1 MKLFRRYFPDGDWRS
16 QNLYGLSIKLWQLRE
31 GEGRD
36 EYSIVVPETAFV
48 KTFLRS
54 LTASLT
60 RDLDLPKETVAA
72 ICGGDLAKFLV
83 KEESITLD
91 VEEGE
96 GEEDDCES
104 ASSAGSE
111 EDDKDSDF
119 SCPYD
124 EEESGSESSWSS
136 SEVATE
142 EGKGDGDSDQK
153 ERCREQAK
161 LPERGT
167 SAPAS
172 VSSNDRDKENREK
185 ARVKEA
191 DGNDN
196 KEGGVFPCAAEGCE
210 RIFNTHLGVI
220 RHFKRSH
227 RHLYCAACREC
238 HASAAAKEDHLCLK
252 PHCCAECGRRFGHAH
267 ELRDHRLI
275 HADALPHACPVCGKA
290 FRQRST
296 MRRHAQQHG
305 EPRHACH
312 VCDKKF
318 LLKQYLVRHLRTHTG
333 EQPYVCADCGRR
345 FAQSENLLKHARR
358 RHGGGGGKS
367 APKKGVKGSKVT
379 KLQAKNSERTSLVG
393 TKQ

>member
-1 MKLFRRYFPDGDWRS
+1 M
-16 QNLYGLSIKLWQLRE
+16 YGLSIKLWQLRE

-72 ICGGDLAKFLV
+72 ICGGELAKFLV

-91 VEEGE
+91 VE
-96 GEEDDCES
+96 GEEEEEEDLQGPQDEGDDCES
-104 ASSAGSE
+104 GT
-111 EDDKDSDF
+111 DKDSDF

-124 EEESGSESSWSS
+124 EEEEEDSGSESSWSS
-136 SEVATE
+136 SEVAAEDGREGDE
-142 EGKGDGDSDQK
+142 ESEMAMGE
-153 ERCREQAK
+153 ERCRDPTTQKRSTGGA
-161 LPERGT
+161 
-167 SAPAS
+167 AVA
-172 VSSNDRDKENREK
+172 VDHDKENRERK
-185 ARVKEA
+185 KRARRRREP

-196 KEGGVFPCAAEGCE
+196 KDGGVFPCSSEGCG

-220 RHFKRSH
+220 RHFKRCH
-227 RHLYCAACREC
+227 RDLYCAVCKEC
-238 HASAAAKEDHLCLK
+238 HANAGAKEDHLCLK
-252 PHCCAECGRRFGHAH
+252 PHCCSECGRRFGHAH
-267 ELRDHRLI
+267 ELKDHLLI
-275 HADALPHACPVCGKA
+275 HADALPHKCPVCQKA
-290 FRQRST
+290 FRQLST

-333 EQPYVCADCGRR
+333 EQPYVCADCGRK

-358 RHGGGGGKS
+358 RHGGKGT
-367 APKKGVKGSKVT
+367 PKKVVHESRLRKTSGKKMCVSKT
-379 KLQAKNSERTSLVG
+379 
-393 TKQ
+393 

>member
-1 MKLFRRYFPDGDWRS
+1 M
-16 QNLYGLSIKLWQLRE
+16 YGLSIKLWQLRD

-72 ICGGDLAKFLV
+72 ICGGELAKFLV

-91 VEEGE
+91 VE
-96 GEEDDCES
+96 GEEEEEEDLQGPQDEGDDCES
-104 ASSAGSE
+104 GAGSGT
-111 EDDKDSDF
+111 DKDSDF

-124 EEESGSESSWSS
+124 EEEEDSGSESSWSS
-136 SEVATE
+136 SEVAAEDGREGDE
-142 EGKGDGDSDQK
+142 ESEMAMGE
-153 ERCREQAK
+153 ERCRDQTAQK
-161 LPERGT
+161 RSTGG
-167 SAPAS
+167 AA
-172 VSSNDRDKENREK
+172 VAVDHDKENRERK
-185 ARVKEA
+185 KRARRRREP

-196 KEGGVFPCAAEGCE
+196 KDGGVFPCSSEGCG

-220 RHFKRSH
+220 RHFKRCH
-227 RHLYCAACREC
+227 RDLYCAVCKEC
-238 HASAAAKEDHLCLK
+238 HANAGAKEDHLCLK
-252 PHCCAECGRRFGHAH
+252 PHCCSECGRRFGHAH
-267 ELRDHRLI
+267 ELKDHQLI
-275 HADALPHACPVCGKA
+275 HADALPHKCPVCQKA
-290 FRQRST
+290 FRQLST

-305 EPRHACH
+305 EPRHVCH

-333 EQPYVCADCGRR
+333 EQPYVCADCGRK

-358 RHGGGGGKS
+358 RHGGKGT
-367 APKKGVKGSKVT
+367 PKKGVHESRLRKTSGKKMCVSK
-379 KLQAKNSERTSLVG
+379 S
-393 TKQ
+393 

>member
-1 MKLFRRYFPDGDWRS
+1 M
-16 QNLYGLSIKLWQLRE
+16 YGLSIKLWQLRE

-72 ICGGDLAKFLV
+72 ICGGELAKFLV

-91 VEEGE
+91 VE
-96 GEEDDCES
+96 GEEEEEDLQGPQDEGDDCES
-104 ASSAGSE
+104 GAGSGT
-111 EDDKDSDF
+111 DKDSDF

-124 EEESGSESSWSS
+124 EEEEDSGSESSWSS
-136 SEVATE
+136 SEVAAEDGREGDE
-142 EGKGDGDSDQK
+142 ESEMAMGE
-153 ERCREQAK
+153 ERCRDQTTQKRSTGGA
-161 LPERGT
+161 
-167 SAPAS
+167 AVA
-172 VSSNDRDKENREK
+172 VDHDKENRERK
-185 ARVKEA
+185 KRARRRREP

-196 KEGGVFPCAAEGCE
+196 KDGGVFPCSSEGCG

-220 RHFKRSH
+220 RHFKRCH
-227 RHLYCAACREC
+227 RDLYCAVCKEC
-238 HASAAAKEDHLCLK
+238 HANAGAKEDHLCLK
-252 PHCCAECGRRFGHAH
+252 PHCCSECGRRFGHAH
-267 ELRDHRLI
+267 ELKDHQLI
-275 HADALPHACPVCGKA
+275 HADALPHKCPVCQKA
-290 FRQRST
+290 FRQLST

-333 EQPYVCADCGRR
+333 EQPYVCADCGRK

-358 RHGGGGGKS
+358 RHGGKGT
-367 APKKGVKGSKVT
+367 PKKGVHESRLRKTSGKKMCVSK
-379 KLQAKNSERTSLVG
+379 S
-393 TKQ
+393 

>member
-1 MKLFRRYFPDGDWRS
+1 M
-16 QNLYGLSIKLWQLRE
+16 WQLRE

-72 ICGGDLAKFLV
+72 ICGGELAKFLV

-91 VEEGE
+91 VE
-96 GEEDDCES
+96 GEEEDLQGPQDEGDDCES
-104 ASSAGSE
+104 GAGSGT
-111 EDDKDSDF
+111 DKDSDF

-124 EEESGSESSWSS
+124 EEEEDSGSESSWSS
-136 SEVATE
+136 SEVAAEDGREGDE
-142 EGKGDGDSDQK
+142 ESEMAMGE
-153 ERCREQAK
+153 ERCRDQTTQKRSTGGA
-161 LPERGT
+161 
-167 SAPAS
+167 AVA
-172 VSSNDRDKENREK
+172 VDHDKENRERK
-185 ARVKEA
+185 KRARRRREP

-196 KEGGVFPCAAEGCE
+196 KDGGVFPCSSEGCG

-220 RHFKRSH
+220 RHFKRCH
-227 RHLYCAACREC
+227 RDLYCAVCKEC
-238 HASAAAKEDHLCLK
+238 HANAGAKEDHLCLK
-252 PHCCAECGRRFGHAH
+252 PHCCSECGRRFGHAH
-267 ELRDHRLI
+267 ELRDHQLI
-275 HADALPHACPVCGKA
+275 HADALPHKCPVCQKA

-312 VCDKKF
+312 VCDKRF

-333 EQPYVCADCGRR
+333 EQPYVCADCGRALCA
-345 FAQSENLLKHARR
+345 F
-358 RHGGGGGKS
+358 GGLRWAWERCYGGVELDRQMRCHF
-367 APKKGVKGSKVT
+367 KK
-379 KLQAKNSERTSLVG
+379 
-393 TKQ
+393 

>member
-1 MKLFRRYFPDGDWRS
+1 M
-16 QNLYGLSIKLWQLRE
+16 YGLSIKLWQLRE

-72 ICGGDLAKFLV
+72 ICGGELAKFLV

-91 VEEGE
+91 VEGE
-96 GEEDDCES
+96 GEEEEEDLQGPQDEGDDCES
-104 ASSAGSE
+104 GAGSGT
-111 EDDKDSDF
+111 DKDSDF

-124 EEESGSESSWSS
+124 EEEEEDSGSESSWSS
-136 SEVATE
+136 SEVAAEDGREGDE
-142 EGKGDGDSDQK
+142 ESEMAMGE
-153 ERCREQAK
+153 ERCRDQTTQKRSTGGA
-161 LPERGT
+161 
-167 SAPAS
+167 AVA
-172 VSSNDRDKENREK
+172 VDHDKENRERK
-185 ARVKEA
+185 KRARRRRREP

-196 KEGGVFPCAAEGCE
+196 KDGGVFPCSSEGCG

-220 RHFKRSH
+220 RHFKRCH
-227 RHLYCAACREC
+227 RDLYCAVCKEC
-238 HASAAAKEDHLCLK
+238 HANAGAKEDHLCLK
-252 PHCCAECGRRFGHAH
+252 PHCCSECGRRFGHAH
-267 ELRDHRLI
+267 ELKDHQLI
-275 HADALPHACPVCGKA
+275 HADALPHKCPVCQKA
-290 FRQRST
+290 FRQLST

-333 EQPYVCADCGRR
+333 EQPYVCADCGRK

-358 RHGGGGGKS
+358 RHGGKGT
-367 APKKGVKGSKVT
+367 PKKGVHESRLRKTSGKKMCVSK
-379 KLQAKNSERTSLVG
+379 S
-393 TKQ
+393 